1 VPVVRDDVPAPD
13 PSETFDVAGADP
25 DPFDRFERWW
35 AHARIAVPGSDA
47 DAMVV
52 ATASAGGEPSSRF
65 VILRGFDRRG
75 FVFFSNYD
83 SAKARD
89 LAENPRAAVLF
100 HWAPLHRQ
108 VRASGRASK
117 LSRRE
122 SEGYFRSRP
131 RGHRL
136 ATWASPQSQVVQGR
150 EVLDRTFEE
159 AAARFGDEV
168 PLPPFW
174 GGYLVQPDD
183 FEFWQGRENRLHDRI
198 RYRRQDDRWVI
209 ERLAP

>member
-1 VPVVRDDVPAPD
+1 MGDEVPAPD
-13 PSETFDVAGADP
+13 PPETFDAARADP

-35 AHARIAVPGSDA
+35 VHARVAVPDGDA
-47 DAMVV
+47 DSMVV
-52 ATASAGGEPSSRF
+52 ATASAAGEPSSRF

-75 FVFFSNYD
+75 LVFFSNYD

-89 LAENPRAAVLF
+89 LEENPRAAVAL

-117 LSRRE
+117 LSPAE
-122 SEGYFRSRP
+122 SEVYFRSRP

-136 ATWASPQSQVVQGR
+136 ATWASPQTRVIGSR
-150 EVLDRTFEE
+150 EILDRGFEE
-159 AAARFGDEV
+159 AASRFGDDV
-168 PLPPFW
+168 PLPLFW
-174 GGYLVQPDD
+174 GGYLVQPDE
-183 FEFWQGRENRLHDRI
+183 FEFWQGRDNRLHDRV
-198 RYRRQDDRWVI
+198 RYRRDGDRWVI

>member
-1 VPVVRDDVPAPD
+1 SSKPTVPKFLDTPHDPSIRSRSPGSVQVVRDDVPAPD

-25 DPFDRFERWW
+25 DPFARFQRWW
-35 AHARIAVPGSDA
+35 TDGRVAVPDGDA
-47 DAMVV
+47 DSMVV

-89 LAENPRAAVLF
+89 LAENPRAAVLL

-108 VRASGRASK
+108 VRAAGRASK
-117 LSRRE
+117 LSQEE
-122 SEGYFRSRP
+122 SEAYFRSRP

-136 ATWASPQSQVVQGR
+136 AAW
-150 EVLDRTFEE
+150 
-159 AAARFGDEV
+159 
-168 PLPPFW
+168 
-174 GGYLVQPDD
+174 
-183 FEFWQGRENRLHDRI
+183 
-198 RYRRQDDRWVI
+198 
-209 ERLAP
+209 